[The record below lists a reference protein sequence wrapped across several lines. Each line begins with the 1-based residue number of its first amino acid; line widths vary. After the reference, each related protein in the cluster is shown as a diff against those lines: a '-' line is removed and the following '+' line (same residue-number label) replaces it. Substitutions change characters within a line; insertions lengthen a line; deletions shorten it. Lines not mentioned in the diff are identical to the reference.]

1 MCLFADIIFY
11 APKIKKLI
19 TNKKKNILLAIRKKK
34 ILKDT
39 MRVKI
44 KNKQIFEI
52 GNQVKPKEADGNFLG
67 VAKFSAKGS
76 RILKKYLGKNKDNFK
91 DYYTE
96 VFNKMIND
104 SIIEIN
110 YMDIKNMFWKEVDT
124 NKDYNI
130 LKTLKNLN

>member
-1 MCLFADIIFY
+1 
-11 APKIKKLI
+11 
-19 TNKKKNILLAIRKKK
+19 
-34 ILKDT
+34 